1 MKKIYEWI
9 AFVKIS
15 QKQHVFVRTKL
26 IKTLKSNNPFH
37 SLGLKVLVQERL
49 SCYSIIREA
58 LNTKITVQNLLLQHT
73 YLTYLRRFADSKFCM
88 NTHL

>member
-1 MKKIYEWI
+1 MYEEI
-9 AFVKIS
+9 SFVKIS

-58 LNTKITVQNLLLQHT
+58 LKHKNNHTKLIATTYVFNLFT
-73 YLTYLRRFADSKFCM
+73 TIC
-88 NTHL
+88 